1 MSTDLLLN
9 PHTYDPAHFDPET
22 RRLLRA
28 TVDWFETRGKKALI
42 SSYIGRVWYAD
53 FLEFAAK
60 EGLFATFL
68 TPPPMPPVMRTNAG
82 TPPAT
87 RPSMRSSASTA

>member
-1 MSTDLLLN
+1 MSKDLLLN

-42 SSYIGRVWYAD
+42 SSYIDRVLVCGLPGVRRQGGPVRHFPHAGR
-53 FLEFAAK
+53 
-60 EGLFATFL
+60 
-68 TPPPMPPVMRTNAG
+68 RC
-82 TPPAT
+82 
-87 RPSMRSSASTA
+87 RR